1 MKPTA
6 HRAIAT
12 LAILTCAASQ
22 AFAAITMQD
31 DAGNTVTLPKPAQRI
46 VTLAPHVTE
55 LVFAAGAGERIVG
68 TVSYSDFP
76 PAARSIPLVGDNR
89 QVDIERLVSLKPDL
103 LIVWRHNSA
112 DKQLD
117 TLRRLGIP
125 LFYNE
130 PHTLDDIPQ
139 TIERFGRLFGT
150 EDKAVRAAAELRR
163 KLADLAAR
171 YSVRPKVR
179 VFYQV
184 WDKPLY
190 TLNGRHIVND
200 VIHLCGGEN
209 IFASLT
215 TLAPSVTVEAV
226 LLENPEAI
234 ISGQSPEKPHTGL
247 DTWKQ
252 YTALQAVKRDNLFAI
267 DGNLLNRA
275 GPRMIDGA
283 AAICEKLDLARQ
295 HRKPP
300 ASMKPDLP
308 SKINSL
314 PRPEPKE
321 HP

>member
-1 MKPTA
+1 MKLKT
-6 HRAIAT
+6 RYAIAA
-12 LAILTCAASQ
+12 LACAASQ

-31 DAGNTVTLPKPAQRI
+31 DVGNTVILQRPAQRI

-76 PAARSIPLVGDNR
+76 PAAHSIPLIGDNR
-89 QVDIERLVSLKPDL
+89 QVDIERIVSLKPDL

-117 TLRRLGIP
+117 TLHRLGIP

-130 PHTLDDIPQ
+130 PHKLDDIPQ
-139 TIERFGRLFGT
+139 SIERFGRLFGT
-150 EDKAVRAAAELRR
+150 EDKAGQAAANLRK

-171 YSVRPKVR
+171 YGQRPKVR
-179 VFYQV
+179 TFYQI

-190 TLNGRHIVND
+190 TLSSKHILND
-200 VIHLCGGEN
+200 VIRLCGGEN
-209 IFASLT
+209 IFASM
-215 TLAPSVTVEAV
+215 APIASSVTLEAV

-234 ISGQSPEKPHTGL
+234 ISGQAPEKPHNGL
-247 DTWKQ
+247 DIWKQ
-252 YTALQAVKRDNLFAI
+252 YPALQAVKRDNLFAI
-267 DGNLLNRA
+267 DGDLLNRA

-283 AAICEKLDLARQ
+283 AALCEKLDLARK
-295 HRKPP
+295 HR
-300 ASMKPDLP
+300 
-308 SKINSL
+308 
-314 PRPEPKE
+314 KE